1 MTTIYDNH
9 ENNIINPMTELLRW
23 IGLYHL
29 VWVFN
34 NEDIGIDL
42 FQELTIRD
50 LNDIGVTNVK
60 VVKCVKQSEYL
71 NRLYT
76 ALDNTTDPELLK
88 FLCQEIRSIHIQ
100 RGTW

>member
-1 MTTIYDNH
+1 MTYSNLSKIKTKFRTKGNVTG
-9 ENNIINPMTELLRW
+9 NFGVPKSKA
-23 IGLYHL
+23 GSP
-29 VWVFN
+29 
-34 NEDIGIDL
+34 
-42 FQELTIRD
+42 

-88 FLCQEIRSIHIQ
+88 FLYHQIRSIHIQ